1 MRLKMLVITLLT
13 ILAIILAACTA
24 ANPSATAESMETV
37 PATERSTEQGGEA
50 EVMSPTKEGEAIE
63 DAPMEQA
70 TDEPVQD
77 QMVDNQAAEDAMG
90 DEGESM
96 GSGEM
101 AAPDWFGRELV
112 NVRSGESFT
121 LTDYQGKV
129 VLVET
134 MAIWCTN
141 CLQQQKQVLELHEM
155 LGERDDFISLGLDI
169 DPFEQAPDLKTYV
182 ENNGFHWVYAVSPKE
197 TSQELSQ
204 LYGQQ
209 FLNPPS
215 TPMLIVDRHGEAH
228 PLPFGIKSAADLQQA
243 LEPFLSEGS

>member
-1 MRLKMLVITLLT
+1 
-13 ILAIILAACTA
+13 
-24 ANPSATAESMETV
+24 ME
-37 PATERSTEQGGEA
+37 E
-50 EVMSPTKEGEAIE
+50 
-63 DAPMEQA
+63 APMEQA
-70 TDEPVQD
+70 TDEPEQA
-77 QMVDNQAAEDAMG
+77 QMEDKQAADGEMME
-90 DEGESM
+90 EGESM
-96 GSGEM
+96 ASGEM
-101 AAPDWFGRELV
+101 IAPDWFGRELV
-112 NVRSGESFT
+112 NVRSGNSFT
-121 LTDYQGKV
+121 LKEYQGKV

-141 CLQQQKQVLELHEM
+141 CLQQQKQVLELHDM

-204 LYGQQ
+204 SYGQQ

-243 LEPFLSEGS
+243 LEPFLNEGS

>member
-1 MRLKMLVITLLT
+1 MRLKMFNITLLT
-13 ILAIILAACTA
+13 VLALILVACTA
-24 ANPSATAESMETV
+24 ANPSSTPASLETA
-37 PATERSTEQGGEA
+37 PATEMSTEQGVNA
-50 EVMSPTKEGEAIE
+50 EMMKATKVGDTMEE
-63 DAPMEQA
+63 APMEQA
-70 TDEPVQD
+70 TDEPVQA
-77 QMVDNQAAEDAMG
+77 QMEDKQAADGEMVE
-90 DEGESM
+90 EGESM
-96 GSGEM
+96 ASGEM

-112 NVRSGESFT
+112 NVRSGNSFT
-121 LTDYQGKV
+121 LKDYQGKV

-141 CLQQQKQVLELHEM
+141 CLQQQKQVLELHDM

-243 LEPFLSEGS
+243 LEPFLNEGS

>member
-1 MRLKMLVITLLT
+1 MRLKMFIITLLT
-13 ILAIILAACTA
+13 VLALILVACTA
-24 ANPSATAESMETV
+24 ANLSSTPASLEAV
-37 PATERSTEQGGEA
+37 PATEMSTEQGGNA
-50 EVMSPTKEGEAIE
+50 ELMNATKVGDTMEE
-63 DAPMEQA
+63 APMEQA
-70 TDEPVQD
+70 TDEPEQA
-77 QMVDNQAAEDAMG
+77 QMEDKQAADGEMME
-90 DEGESM
+90 EGESM
-96 GSGEM
+96 ASGETI
-101 AAPDWFGRELV
+101 APDWFGRELV
-112 NVRSGESFT
+112 NVRSGNSFT
-121 LTDYQGKV
+121 LKDYQGKV

-141 CLQQQKQVLELHEM
+141 CLQQQKQVLELHDM

-228 PLPFGIKSAADLQQA
+228 PLPFGIKSATDLQQA
-243 LEPFLSEGS
+243 LEPFLNEGS

>member
-1 MRLKMLVITLLT
+1 MRLKMFIITLLT
-13 ILAIILAACTA
+13 VLALILVACTA
-24 ANPSATAESMETV
+24 ANPSSTPASLEAV
-37 PATERSTEQGGEA
+37 PATEMNTEQGGNA
-50 EVMSPTKEGEAIE
+50 EMMNATKVGDTKEE
-63 DAPMEQA
+63 APMEQA
-70 TDEPVQD
+70 TDEPEQA
-77 QMVDNQAAEDAMG
+77 QMEDKQAADGEMME
-90 DEGESM
+90 EGESM
-96 GSGEM
+96 ASGEM
-101 AAPDWFGRELV
+101 TAPDWFGRELV
-112 NVRSGESFT
+112 NVRSGNSFT
-121 LTDYQGKV
+121 LKDFQGKV

-141 CLQQQKQVLELHEM
+141 CLQQQKQVLELHDM

-243 LEPFLSEGS
+243 LAPFLNEGS